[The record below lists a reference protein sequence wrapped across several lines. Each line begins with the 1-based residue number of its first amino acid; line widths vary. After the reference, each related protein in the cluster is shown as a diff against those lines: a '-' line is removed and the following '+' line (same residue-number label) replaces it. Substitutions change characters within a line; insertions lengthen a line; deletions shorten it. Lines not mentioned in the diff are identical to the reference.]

1 MTLWL
6 LIIAALAHGD
16 SQKPLNLTGH
26 WVAAEGYSVK
36 DGREAFCDGECEIE
50 QTAQLLTVRRRR
62 PGAAV
67 ATYRLDGKPV
77 RTVLQSGAYTTE
89 VTTTATWSDGT
100 LVIVVKTGSQ
110 PATRMTVS
118 IAQGQLTVVG
128 VRRSFDRR
136 GPPKAVTYFKQTK
149 K

>member
-6 LIIAALAHGD
+6 LIIAVLGPVD
-16 SQKPLNLTGH
+16 SQKPPNLAGH
-26 WVAAEGYSVK
+26 WVATEDYNLK

-50 QTAQLLTVRRRR
+50 QTAELLTVRRLRS
-62 PGAAV
+62 GAPV
-67 ATYRLDGKPV
+67 ATYRLDGNPV
-77 RTVLQSGAYTTE
+77 RAVHEVGGYVTE
-89 VTTTATWSDGT
+89 VTTTATWSQGT
-100 LVIVVKTGSQ
+100 LVIVVKAGSQ

-118 IAQGQLTVVG
+118 IEEGRLAVVG

-136 GPPKAVTYFKQTK
+136 RAPTKVTYFKQTK